1 MEISKQTK
9 LYVPI
14 ILGTAREGRQS
25 EKVASFVLAEVKKH
39 PEIESELLDVR
50 DFRLPATDN
59 SGKAEA
65 GRRLGEKIS
74 RADGLIVV
82 APEYNHGY
90 PGELKMMLDML
101 YKEYARKPLGIVGV
115 SSGGLGGVRM
125 VEELRLVSVEYHMV
139 PIREAVYFSGVKD
152 LFDPDGKIQD
162 DSYGRKIARL
172 LEELVWYAQ
181 VLKWGRQNVQ

>member
-1 MEISKQTK
+1 MNIK
-9 LYVPI
+9 LYIPVV
-14 ILGTAREGRQS
+14 LGTGREGRHS
-25 EKVASFVLAEVKKH
+25 ENVARFVLEEIHKH

-59 SGKAEA
+59 TGKSETAQKLA
-65 GRRLGEKIS
+65 EKIN
-74 RADGLIVV
+74 RADGLVIVS
-82 APEYNHGY
+82 PEYNHGY

-125 VEELRLVSVEYHMV
+125 VEQLRLVSVEYHMV
-139 PIREAVYFSGVKD
+139 PIREAVYFSGVQD
-152 LFDPDGKIQD
+152 LFDQSGKIQD

-172 LEELVWYAQ
+172 LEELVWYGK
-181 VLKWGRQNVQ
+181 VLQWGRENVK